1 MPTRT
6 KSASRSGGKLSH
18 TTTDHDEIR
27 RWVEAR
33 GGQPAR
39 VKGTGAKGDPGM
51 LRIDFP
57 GFSGEGRLEPISWE
71 EFFRAFEDNEL
82 AFVYQDKKKS
92 RETSTFSKL
101 VRREPETV
109 EVG

>member
-6 KSASRSGGKLSH
+6 RKLSH
-18 TTTDHDEIR
+18 TTIDHDEIR
-27 RWVEAR
+27 RWVESR
-33 GGQPAR
+33 GGHPAR
-39 VKGTGAKGDPGM
+39 VKGTGEEGDTGM

-71 EFFRAFEDNEL
+71 EFFRAFDENEL

-92 RETSTFSKL
+92 GETSTFSKL
-101 VRREPETV
+101 VRREPELV
-109 EVG
+109 EAD